1 MRFVAIVA
9 AAGLVAGSAFGV
21 LSRQA
26 VARNPT
32 AAESAARP
40 DIGTGERLLLVIA
53 GEYATRAQADAAA
66 AGIVLGDLQGFVVA
80 ATSDFEGMTPGRYL
94 VMSAFRTAQG
104 AAEFEELVTM
114 AGYGPMRRAVA
125 VYRGSSWIGLG
136 QEASPD
142 GSGPLRGPLAPPEP
156 NP

>member
-1 MRFVAIVA
+1 M
-9 AAGLVAGSAFGV
+9 
-21 LSRQA
+21 
-26 VARNPT
+26 
-32 AAESAARP
+32 
-40 DIGTGERLLLVIA
+40 IA

-142 GSGPLRGPLAPPEP
+142 GSGPLRGPHRGDGEELGRCLLYTSPSPRDGLLSRMPSSA
-156 NP
+156 